1 MNEPFDKIKVI
12 IFGKDYEIKG
22 HQDEEYIQTLASYV
36 NSTMQNIATQT
47 GTISL
52 ERIAIL
58 TALNIADEM
67 HKERQQFDEYIQ
79 KLEQELQDALNAV
92 IEKR

>member
-1 MNEPFDKIKVI
+1 MNDPSEKIKVM

-22 HQDEEYIQTLASYV
+22 NQDEEYINKLAKHV
-36 NSTMQNIATQT
+36 DSTMQDIATKT
-47 GTISL
+47 GSISF

-67 HKERQQFDEYIQ
+67 YRERQRFDEYIQ
-79 KLEQELQDALNAV
+79 KLEQELQEAV
-92 IEKR
+92 RSAIAK